1 MSFNKYHDYQFFDKK
16 KKRKK
21 KYYVKLSRALHG
33 LSTSIYIK
41 TENVAE
47 CLPFGMYDNDFCMT
61 HDS

>member
-33 LSTSIYIK
+33 LPTSNNITI
-41 TENVAE
+41 V
-47 CLPFGMYDNDFCMT
+47 LIGM
-61 HDS
+61 